1 MKSKVVD
8 ITKIISVNVKRY
20 RKIKGISQEELSFLS
35 GLHRNYIGMIER
47 SQKKITVYNLQKISQ
62 ALDVDVCELIKQN
75 E

>member
-20 RKIKGISQEELSFLS
+20 RQIKGISQEELSFLS